1 MVSKS
6 AVTHLQAILIID
18 LIVVSFAAAGFFYVS
33 SMPGPELSASEIQL
47 TGLQVTPI
55 SALVGE
61 PVNVSFN
68 VTNIGAQDGNYAANL
83 VLDGQVSQTQVI
95 SLADGETK
103 QVQFTISDASEGTH
117 IVTIGSLEVGFTLGS
132 RLEYSNLAV
141 NRTQA
146 AIGEPIGVTVTVTN
160 QASDTESYSL
170 SLMINGVQ
178 TETKTGQ
185 VNAESSVTVLFE
197 VSEQSEGIY
206 QLQVG
211 SLTGSF
217 QVISNAPPA
226 KPAEFQVSDLAVN
239 PHVVQR
245 GSPATVTATV
255 TNVGEVGGSYTA
267 TLTVNGQTVDSRS
280 LQLAGGETVPVS
292 FTVTESTTGTYDIK
306 LGEASTSLIV
316 QDPAKIEL
324 SNFVVSSIEVWG
336 GQSIKV
342 SVKATNPGTTVASYE
357 FTLKVDGKVEQTQT
371 LQLGPGTFLTPSF
384 TFNAPTLQGG
394 NIAHHTI
401 DLNGLQSAFDV
412 VKDGFH
418 TLSVDIEPRGD
429 ADFNLILP
437 SGATEQHTTPFSALL
452 PVGSYSVVMP
462 LTDPTGKVSF
472 ERWSDRS
479 TSLIRQVNLQNRID
493 LVATYTGGSSCP
505 SLFMWNGTSY
515 NYVSD
520 VSNHGWLGYI
530 NYLNNDG
537 TIVYYRNNP
546 WDYIPLSAGGQLA
559 DTNGYYNL
567 TLLQRWNEVFYL
579 DQAYMMVVD
588 HPANVSVY
596 STMEEQYLDP
606 AYMGNIYTLGTP
618 SAPVSAVDGQ
628 GQNILPQLSAIDG
641 VFTNGTHGIQ
651 SPEWDNINWNTIT
664 MDLGNLTGAKQI
676 KLVVRAVV
684 DWGSPDDYTTWLDK
698 FFAQP
703 VPDGTEIT
711 PPPYMEVQD
720 ANGNWVRVP
729 QSRDFPLPPD
739 VSPRTYVI
747 DLTGLFPTNN
757 YSLRINNFW
766 NVTFDFIGVD
776 LTPQQPITTQV
787 IYPQAYL
794 YASNPPGSG
803 AATGALTKYG
813 NVTELVQTY
822 DDMFVIGRQG
832 DAVSL
837 YFPTANLTAPA
848 PGMVRDFFLFEAS
861 WFKDETGN
869 WGFGFGFTVDPL
881 PFSNMTGFPYPA
893 DESYPNDTAHQ
904 DYLRDWNTR
913 IIAAPDDSASQNG
926 FVNVAFSLVLM
937 LPVMVYVMFK
947 SPRLALGMAKKRRSY
962 VTCRCCL
969 M

>member
-146 AIGEPIGVTVTVTN
+146 AIGEPVGVTVTVTN

-245 GSPATVTATV
+245 GSPAIVTATV

-292 FTVTESTTGTYDIK
+292 FTVTESTTGTYDIN
-306 LGEASTSLIV
+306 LGEASTALIV

-479 TSLIRQVNLQNRID
+479 TSLTRQVNLQNRID

-904 DYLRDWNTR
+904 NYLRDWNTR
-913 IIAAPDDSASQNG
+913 IIPTPDESASQNSLA
-926 FVNVAFSLVLM
+926 NVAFPFVLM